1 MVEPPV
7 WLPRASGTMPAATAA
22 AEPLEEPPGVCAGSY
37 GFRVLLGAAPANS
50 VVTVLPMMTA
60 PAPRSMVTTGASR
73 EGVRPARSEERRVGK
88 ECRSRWSPYH

>member
-22 AEPLEEPPGVCAGSY
+22 AEPLEEPPGVWAGLC

-50 VVTVLPMMTA
+50 VVTVLPMMIA

-73 EGVRPARSEERRVGK
+73 EGVRPA
-88 ECRSRWSPYH
+88 